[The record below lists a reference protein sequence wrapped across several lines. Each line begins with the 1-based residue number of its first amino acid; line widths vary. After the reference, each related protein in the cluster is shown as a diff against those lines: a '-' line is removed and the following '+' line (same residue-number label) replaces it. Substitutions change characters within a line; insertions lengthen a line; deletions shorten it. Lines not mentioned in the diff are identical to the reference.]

1 MSPAYVR
8 KKTPI
13 ATECAKTLSRLPWK
27 VMANFHEPDTKVVSL
42 VSGRDTTLVSGS
54 WKLASTCRSTGKS
67 VRVLR
72 VYKAIQT
79 VVFVC
84 LHGCM

>member
-27 VMANFHEPDTKVVSL
+27 VMANFHDADTKAVPVVNTEE
-42 VSGRDTTLVSGS
+42 R
-54 WKLASTCRSTGKS
+54 
-67 VRVLR
+67 
-72 VYKAIQT
+72 
-79 VVFVC
+79 
-84 LHGCM
+84 